1 MNYDCITFKLVYKN
15 NRDAEAHRLQELEE
29 AHDELLRVF
38 LKDGFCIAVFRF
50 GAVALPEEME
60 AQLRDLVGKEVRCLR
75 LDGRYHIRA
84 VEGGHA

>member
-1 MNYDCITFKLVYKN
+1 MKYDFVGYKCSQEPRRLAE
-15 NRDAEAHRLQELEE
+15 RDVARDL
-29 AHDELLRVF
+29 LLRVF
-38 LKDGFCIAVFRF
+38 KRDGFCIAVFRF